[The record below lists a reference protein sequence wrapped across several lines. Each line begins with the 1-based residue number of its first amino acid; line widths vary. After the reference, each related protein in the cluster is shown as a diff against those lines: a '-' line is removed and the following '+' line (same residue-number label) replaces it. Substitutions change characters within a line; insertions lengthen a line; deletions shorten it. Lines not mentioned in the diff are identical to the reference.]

1 MLHVVMFV
9 ISIVL
14 RLILERQREKD
25 LWGLPATYSSLL
37 SKLETKRR
45 WAAFFKMT
53 AEVVP

>member
-14 RLILERQREKD
+14 RLVLERQREKD
-25 LWGLPATYSSLL
+25 LWGLSATYSSLL

-45 WAAFFKMT
+45 WATFFKMT